1 MMLAA
6 ILILAQA
13 VAGCPTPA
21 QAQGAEV
28 VELRAGCPS
37 PLTGWLYTPQ
47 AYADNAAELA
57 GLGALLTDARAALSD
72 ARTQRDTEA
81 ESAAHLAGERAA
93 TIRAL
98 TDEVDDL
105 RGRHGPLVW
114 ITVGAVSALVVG
126 AVAALAVGG

>member
-1 MMLAA
+1 MMLA
-6 ILILAQA
+6 LILVLAQIVPA
-13 VAGCPTPA
+13 VPQPPDGVEIT
-21 QAQGAEV
+21 
-28 VELRAGCPS
+28 ELRAGQPA
-37 PLTGWLYTPQ
+37 PWAGWLYTPA

-57 GLGALLTDARAALSD
+57 GLGALLTDARAALSE

-81 ESAAHLAGERAA
+81 ENAAFQLGRNAE
-93 TIRAL
+93 TIRRL

-126 AVAALAVGG
+126 AAGALIVGR